1 MLRCGRQ
8 MLRTNVRK
16 WDTAAPQ
23 ADIFESNTPLV
34 ILSAV
39 TAAPVMDLFE
49 NTGAYLRGHFR
60 LTSGLH
66 SGEYLQCAKVLAYPE
81 YAEVLGRRLGAALRS
96 KIGEKSAT
104 VVVSPAMG
112 GIIIG
117 HEVGRA
123 LGVPA
128 LFTERDAASREM
140 TLRRGFEVK
149 PGDRAVVIEDVI
161 TTGGSTKEVIRLLQS
176 LGADV
181 IAAGSII
188 DRSGN
193 TADVGVERVALET
206 MHPETYNPDDCPLCR
221 QGLPVTKPG
230 SRPT

>member
-1 MLRCGRQ
+1 
-8 MLRTNVRK
+8 
-16 WDTAAPQ
+16 
-23 ADIFESNTPLV
+23 
-34 ILSAV
+34 
-39 TAAPVMDLFE
+39 MDLFE
-49 NTGAYLRGHFR
+49 KTGAYLRGHFR

-81 YAEVLGRRLGAALRS
+81 YAEILGGRLGAAIQARL
-96 KIGEKSAT
+96 GGNSAT
-104 VVVSPAMG
+104 VVVSPAIG
-112 GIIIG
+112 GIVIG

-123 LGVPA
+123 LQVPA
-128 LFTERDAASREM
+128 LFAERDAASKEM

-161 TTGGSTKEVIRLLQS
+161 TTGGSTKEVIRLLQR
-176 LGADV
+176 LGAEV
-181 IAAGSII
+181 VAAGSII

-193 TADVGVERVALET
+193 RADVGVERVALET